1 MLKGIRRK
9 IADKA
14 PDAAIPVADLSSRQM
29 RQPQHVKEQ
38 GDEHVKAARHADA
51 ERCYR
56 QVAESDA
63 HYPGALVN
71 LGFVLRE
78 QGRTDEAREVLERA
92 VRIAA
97 EDADSHYLL
106 ASILEATGPRDAE
119 ISHLQKAIH
128 LRPDFEF
135 ARRQLI
141 IALSKSDRLAE
152 AAKLCEESTAI
163 LPNSGELHFYRSNL
177 YLIAGEKAQA
187 IASWKQALVLNP
199 GLIAAQQS
207 LSRLLFDPEQLERAE
222 VSYRRGIELTP
233 GMFGPSHRLGLVLSQ
248 MNRAAEAI

>member
-1 MLKGIRRK
+1 MLKWIRRK

-14 PDAAIPVADLSSRQM
+14 PDAAIPVADLASRQM

-38 GDEHVKAARHADA
+38 GDEHVKAGRHA
-51 ERCYR
+51 
-56 QVAESDA
+56 
-63 HYPGALVN
+63 
-71 LGFVLRE
+71 
-78 QGRTDEAREVLERA
+78 EAREVLERA

-141 IALSKSDRLAE
+141 IALFKSDRCAE
-152 AAKLCEESTAI
+152 AAKLCEESMAI
-163 LPNSGELHFYRSNL
+163 LPESGELHFYRSNL
-177 YLIAGEKAQA
+177 YLHAGETAPA
-187 IASWKQALVLNP
+187 I
-199 GLIAAQQS
+199 
-207 LSRLLFDPEQLERAE
+207 
-222 VSYRRGIELTP
+222 
-233 GMFGPSHRLGLVLSQ
+233 
-248 MNRAAEAI
+248 